1 VSSVGVVGLV
11 GSWSA
16 GGPCGGGYK
25 VSTVQAA
32 SLFAA
37 LHELGLRELLLLL
50 LLLVVVVVCVRVVLP
65 LVCVLVCGGPLPL
78 LLLSVCVWCVGCGVR
93 VVLLSVCVGCV
104 RCGVCVVLLLWVCV
118 GCGVCVVLV
127 GEGGLLGVGGRT
139 DGEQACS
146 SRQAMWWRIICV
158 CVSCVCVCVCV

>member
-1 VSSVGVVGLV
+1 M
-11 GSWSA
+11 
-16 GGPCGGGYK
+16 
-25 VSTVQAA
+25 QAA

-65 LVCVLVCGGPLPL
+65 L
-78 LLLSVCVWCVGCGVR
+78 
-93 VVLLSVCVGCV
+93 
-104 RCGVCVVLLLWVCV
+104 VCV

-158 CVSCVCVCVCV
+158 PMCACVRVCVCDLLKEQAMWWRIICVCPCVRAFVCVCMCVCVTCSRSKPCGGASSVCVHVCVRSCV